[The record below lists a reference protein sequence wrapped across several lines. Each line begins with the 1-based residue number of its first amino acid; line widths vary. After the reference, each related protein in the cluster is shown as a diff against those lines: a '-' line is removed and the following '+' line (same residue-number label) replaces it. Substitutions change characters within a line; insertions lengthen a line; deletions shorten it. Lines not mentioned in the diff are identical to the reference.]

1 MPLAQDVQVAGLT
14 TEQVRRSIAEALSTY
29 IRDPNVTVIVTDF
42 IGRYDNQIRVV
53 GRAAQPQAIA
63 YRSSMTLLDVMIS
76 VGGLAVGLAVLP
88 VARAHQVQQHLQQ
101 RAKVLREHLHST
113 VVIVRDPLA
122 EVVLNGCFALFPP
135 TRPIKVL
142 CQTCAGPLTD
152 ACTQQIDKFF
162 RKRKLDQT
170 AGAS

>member
-1 MPLAQDVQVAGLT
+1 MSTFKLKELEQFSKYITLTIDETDDNVRCSFVIFKDSDDESLWRLAFENIDLFLEWVTANKVKYHFLFDVH
-14 TEQVRRSIAEALSTY
+14 EC
-29 IRDPNVTVIVTDF
+29 
-42 IGRYDNQIRVV
+42 
-53 GRAAQPQAIA
+53 
-63 YRSSMTLLDVMIS
+63 
-76 VGGLAVGLAVLP
+76 AVLP
-88 VARAHQVQQHLQQ
+88 VTRAHQVQQHLQQ
-101 RAKVLREHLHST
+101 RTKVLREHLHST

-152 ACTQQIDKFF
+152 VCTQHVEKFF

-170 AGAS
+170 AGTS